1 MSRDNITPSSSIEPT
16 IKTATYSRYCPN
28 VFLAKCEEECER
40 DEIIEVV
47 TKYGSVNECVV
58 HNLVRKD
65 DTHYYY
71 SITRLDG
78 YNVQE
83 RARRKAEQ
91 YENWAQARQKKSNQF
106 YEASNEGADFLSL
119 AEPIKVGHHSEK
131 RHRALIER
139 NYSRM
144 AKSVENA
151 DKADQHEQK
160 AKAWEKRS
168 ETIDLSMP
176 ESLQYFSMKLEKAS
190 YEHHLLKTK
199 PELREHAYSLTYA
212 GKKVKE
218 LKQKVETA
226 KKLWG
231 DSTPIH
237 D

>member
-1 MSRDNITPSSSIEPT
+1 MSRDNITPSSSIDPT
-16 IKTATYSRYCPN
+16 IKKATYAKYCPN
-28 VFLAKCEEECER
+28 VFLAKCEEECGR

-47 TKYGSVNECVV
+47 TKYGNVNECVV
-58 HNLVRKD
+58 HNLIYKD
-65 DTHYYY
+65 DSHYYY

-91 YENWAQARQKKSNQF
+91 YENWAQTRRKKSDQY
-106 YEASNEGADFLSL
+106 YEASNEGAEFLSL
-119 AEPIKVGHHSEK
+119 AEPIKIGHHSEK

-139 NYSRM
+139 NYKRM
-144 AKSVENA
+144 AKSVENS

-160 AKAWEKRS
+160 AKAWEKRF
-168 ETIDLSMP
+168 EVIDLSMP
-176 ESLQYFSMKLEKAS
+176 ESLQYFSMELKREIL
-190 YEHHLLKTK
+190 EHHLLKTK
-199 PELREHAYSLTYA
+199 PELREHSYSLTYA
-212 GKKVKE
+212 SKKVKE